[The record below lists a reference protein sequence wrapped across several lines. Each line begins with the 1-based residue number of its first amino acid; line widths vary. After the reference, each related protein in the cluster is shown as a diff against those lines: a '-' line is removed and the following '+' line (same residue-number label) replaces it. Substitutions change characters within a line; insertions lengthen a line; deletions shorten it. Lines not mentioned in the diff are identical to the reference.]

1 VAANFLNMGDG
12 PLEPPFLCLIASGGH
27 SLLTRVT
34 EHNGFEVL
42 GRTLD
47 DAAGEAF
54 DKGARLLGLPF
65 PGGPAL
71 QRLAEE
77 GDPAAFAFPTARNVG
92 GLDMSFSGV
101 KTALLYAVRDL
112 GEQEAERRR
121 ADLAASYQHAIVQAL
136 VDRCERAIRD
146 TGLDRL
152 ALGGGVAAN
161 GPLRERVRGL
171 GVEVSIPPMELCT
184 DNAAMIASAARWVA
198 PLRFPDYLGIEAY
211 ASGQRALA

>member
-1 VAANFLNMGDG
+1 
-12 PLEPPFLCLIASGGH
+12 
-27 SLLTRVT
+27 
-34 EHNGFEVL
+34 VL

-77 GDPAAFAFPTARNVG
+77 GDPEAFAFPTAKGVA

-112 GEQEAERRR
+112 GPEEAERRK
-121 ADLAASYQHAIVQAL
+121 ADLAAGYQRAIVEAL
-136 VDRCERAIRD
+136 VDRCARALRE
-146 TGLDRL
+146 TGLQSL

-161 GPLRERVRGL
+161 GPLRERVREL
-171 GVEVSIPPMELCT
+171 GVEVSIPPMALCT
-184 DNAAMIASAARWVA
+184 DNAAMIASAARWVEPIA
-198 PLRFPDYLGIEAY
+198 FPGYLDLEAY
-211 ASGQRALA
+211 ASGERALA